1 MEKEILKS
9 FNRIEEEINQIL
21 ELIHEA
27 EIDQYQEGI
36 PIGSMLDLI
45 LSASDQAKNAIIKQ
59 IKKEDSN

>member
-27 EIDQYQEGI
+27 EIDQYQESI
-36 PIGSMLDLI
+36 PISSMLDLI

>member
-59 IKKEDSN
+59 IKKEASN

>member
-27 EIDQYQEGI
+27 EIDQYQESI

>member
-21 ELIHEA
+21 ELVHEA

-36 PIGSMLDLI
+36 PISSMLDLV

>member
-21 ELIHEA
+21 ELVHEA

-45 LSASDQAKNAIIKQ
+45 LDASDQAKNAIIKQ
-59 IKKEDSN
+59 IKKEASN

>member
-21 ELIHEA
+21 ELVHEA

-59 IKKEDSN
+59 IKKEASN

>member
-21 ELIHEA
+21 ELVHEA

-36 PIGSMLDLI
+36 PIGSMLGLV

>member
-21 ELIHEA
+21 ELIHET

-59 IKKEDSN
+59 IKKEASN

>member
-36 PIGSMLDLI
+36 PIDSMLDLI

-59 IKKEDSN
+59 IKKEASN